1 MRRSVTSVLVG
12 VAAMTLVLG
21 LGVGP
26 AAAELALSGPVPAQD
41 NDGKPD
47 RPKDD
52 GVPKGPKLRKFA
64 EVPPPLD
71 PTVVLYRPHAAPSPA
86 VYGEDITV
94 IPEYADG
101 NVGADGLDVLPTCAL
116 AQAVIDANY
125 AAGDYPAGLTCDGA
139 VAKPGFTVVAQPV
152 TADISITPA
161 ALSVTASSADSAYGT
176 VPAIT
181 PTYDG
186 FQRGDTPDQLTT
198 QASCTT
204 TATATSSPGPF
215 TSTCANAA
223 SKNYTF
229 TYVDGAVNI
238 VAAALT
244 ITPSNGTATYGAVPA
259 ITPNFTGLVNG
270 TGSLTTQPTCVT
282 TATATT
288 GAGTYTDSTSC
299 SGAASPNYTITYGP
313 AGTTTINPAA
323 LTVTAVGQSR
333 LVGQPNSAFS
343 ANFAGFVNG
352 QNQSALG
359 GTLAF
364 TTEATQNSG
373 PGSYPLLPSGLSS
386 PNYVI
391 SFVPGTIKVTAT
403 PPITPTPTPTP
414 TTTPT
419 KSPTPTPTPTRTNT
433 NTPTPPPTPSGGGWP
448 LWLTILVIG
457 GGLLVIALIVV
468 GIIAMNSRR
477 GAHEA

>member
-1 MRRSVTSVLVG
+1 MRRSVKSVLVA
-12 VAAMTLVLG
+12 VAALSLVFSVG
-21 LGVGP
+21 LGSAG
-26 AAAELALSGPVPAQD
+26 AAAPLSGPVATKD
-41 NDGKPD
+41 GDGKPD

-52 GVPKGPKLRKFA
+52 GIPKNQKLRKLGDI
-64 EVPPPLD
+64 PPPLD
-71 PTVVLYRPHAAPSPA
+71 PNLVVYVPLGAPSPA
-86 VYGEDITV
+86 VYGEDIQV
-94 IPEYADG
+94 VPNYADG
-101 NVGADGLDVLPTCAL
+101 NPGADALDVLPTCGV
-116 AQAVIDANY
+116 AQSVIDANY

-139 VAKPGFTVVAQPV
+139 VAKEGFTVVPQPV
-152 TADISITPA
+152 TTAITITPA
-161 ALSVTASSADSAYGT
+161 PLNVTASSADSAYGT

-181 PTYDG
+181 PSYDG

-204 TATATSSPGPF
+204 SATTTSSPGPF
-215 TSTCANAA
+215 TSSCANAA

-244 ITPSNGTATYGAVPA
+244 ITPSNGTATYGSVPS
-259 ITPNFTGLVNG
+259 ITANFTGLVNG

-282 TATATT
+282 TATAST

-299 SGAASPNYTITYGP
+299 SGAASPNYTISYGP
-313 AGTTTINPAA
+313 NGTTTINPAA

-333 LVGQPNSAFS
+333 LVGQPNGAFT
-343 ANFAGFVNG
+343 ANFTGFVNG
-352 QNQSALG
+352 QNQGSLS

-386 PNYVI
+386 PNYAI
-391 SFVPGTIKVTAT
+391 SFQPGTIKVTAT
-403 PPITPTPTPTP
+403 PPTPTPTPTP
-414 TTTPT
+414 TVTPT

-433 NTPTPPPTPSGGGWP
+433 NSPTPPPNPDGGGWP
-448 LWLTILVIG
+448 LWLILVVIFG
-457 GGLLVIALIVV
+457 ALLIIALIVTGV
-468 GIIAMNSRR
+468 LLTRRR